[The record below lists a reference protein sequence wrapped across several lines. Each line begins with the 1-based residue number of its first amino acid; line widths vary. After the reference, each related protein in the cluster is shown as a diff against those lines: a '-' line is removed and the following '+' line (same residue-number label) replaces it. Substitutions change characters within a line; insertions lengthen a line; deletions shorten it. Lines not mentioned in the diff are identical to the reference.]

1 VESVDEFLSTKEEV
15 IKKVRSHLQKAEK
28 RMTMVA
34 NRKRSD
40 RIFEI
45 NDYVYLKLQP
55 YRQQSVARRLSQK
68 LAAKYYRPY

>member
-1 VESVDEFLSTKEEV
+1 MESVDEFLSTKEEV
-15 IKKVRSHLQKAEK
+15 IKKVRGHIQNAD

-34 NRKRSD
+34 NRKRSG

-55 YRQQSVARRLSQK
+55 YRQQSVAHRLSQK
-68 LAAKYYRPY
+68 LAANYYGPY